1 MTGPRP
7 TAIKTPTRARVRAD
21 NREAPKGV
29 LAPFRPISELIPYA
43 RNSRTHSDEQI
54 TELVG
59 FFQEYGFT
67 NPVLADAD
75 GIVAGH
81 GRTLAAQRLYDAGR
95 TIYLPDGTPIPK
107 GTLPVIDCTGWSK
120 AKRRAY
126 IIADNK
132 VALKAGWDEQLLALE
147 FQDLEAEGFDLTL
160 TGFDLS
166 EIADLKLTL
175 NPDFSAGSL
184 NDQGRLD
191 EKKAITCPHC
201 GESFTPEG

>member
-1 MTGPRP
+1 M
-7 TAIKTPTRARVRAD
+7 TRARSGHKSKVQRAHAHAE
-21 NREAPKGV
+21 NREADGV
-29 LAPFRPISELIPYA
+29 HAPFRQISELVPYA

-59 FFQEYGFT
+59 FIQEYGFT

-81 GRTLAAQRLYDAGR
+81 GRTLAAQRLYEAGR
-95 TIYLPDGTPIPK
+95 IIRLPDGRPIPK

-147 FQDLEAEGFDLTL
+147 FQDLQAEGFDLTL
-160 TGFDLS
+160 TGFDLG
-166 EIADLKLTL
+166 EIEDLQLQL
-175 NPDFSAGSL
+175 NPSFGAGSAA
-184 NDQGRLD
+184 DQHRLD

-201 GESFTPEG
+201 GESFTREG